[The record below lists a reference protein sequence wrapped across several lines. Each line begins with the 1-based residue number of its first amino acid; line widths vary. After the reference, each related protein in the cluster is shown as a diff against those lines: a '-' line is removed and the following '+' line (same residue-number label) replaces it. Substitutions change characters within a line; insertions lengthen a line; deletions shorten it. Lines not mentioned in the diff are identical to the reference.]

1 MNSKQSIKIWSR
13 ILEEAFE
20 NEDDARQRAIVDKLK
35 DILARQKKQ
44 NLLPVIIKK
53 RGPVGGKKDAIGDHS
68 CPRTARRNDCQD
80 HQKIHPGA

>member
-35 DILARQKKQ
+35 DILARQK
-44 NLLPVIIKK
+44 NRIYC
-53 RGPVGGKKDAIGDHS
+53 R
-68 CPRTARRNDCQD
+68 
-80 HQKIHPGA
+80 